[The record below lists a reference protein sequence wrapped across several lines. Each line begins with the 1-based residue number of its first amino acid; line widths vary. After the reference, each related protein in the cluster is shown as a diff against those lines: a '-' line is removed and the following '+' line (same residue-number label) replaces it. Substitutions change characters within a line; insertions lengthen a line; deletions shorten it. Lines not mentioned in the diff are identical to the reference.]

1 MIVALELD
9 LPSPPVWLLNQID
22 HCVKYRDLEL
32 TATNKISLSNG
43 YSDRMVIKD
52 SIAYPSRF
60 QKRYVLGSDAEQW
73 ISQLTSNQASWPTVS
88 INEGSSRYHGPHVDA
103 GRNYALTYMIDT
115 GGKNVLTSWW
125 VKLGNPAVIDDN
137 KKDSR
142 FTCDYD
148 DQLFLLHQIKM
159 QPGRWYLYN
168 TKIIHSVE
176 NCEEIR
182 VSLQMNVI
190 NPAPLLK
197 FTTVDQ

>member
-9 LPSPPVWLLNQID
+9 LPSPPDWLLTQID
-22 HCVKYRDLEL
+22 YCVKHRNLEL
-32 TATNKISLSNG
+32 TDTNKISLSNG

-52 SIAYPSRF
+52 SITYPSRF

-73 ISQLTSNQASWPTVS
+73 ISQLTSNQASLPTVA
-88 INEGSSRYHGPHVDA
+88 INEGSSRYHGPHIDA
-103 GRNYALTYMIDT
+103 GRHYALTYMIDT

-125 VKLGNPAVIDDN
+125 IKLGNPAVIDDN
-137 KKDSR
+137 EKDSR

-148 DQLFLLHQIKM
+148 DQLFLLHRIKM
-159 QPGRWYLYN
+159 RPDRWYLYN

-182 VSLQMNVI
+182 VSLQMNVL